1 MPDLY
6 ASLLGA
12 PFHAVIAHA
21 GGERAFVRFG
31 ERADDDV
38 GLEPVVWIDQ
48 TGAATGAQALLLD
61 HAGAVGAFARVRV
74 GATESDAAATWS
86 ARDLQ
91 AVLLRRLLAA
101 AETQCG
107 EPIQRLVFVVP
118 GTLDDAGHA
127 ACAQAAL
134 LAGGLTVELLTPDRA
149 LFAPGESDGSHAI
162 VEGWDDATRLTVGG
176 ATPRVI
182 DLTAVVSRESLREL
196 FRREIGLATEFD
208 AARAAVADRFFDAWI
223 AGRDLTHGM
232 TVTLPVAR
240 AVPMCAHVPAS
251 AFAALDDAVRDRLRG
266 AFSANGI
273 DPGAVRAIDVLG
285 SWTKPLAAA
294 LRTLVA
300 GANVRDDRG
309 LELDGAIRVAPPQ
322 ARSARATLGVDVYA
336 TAPAA
341 RSLRALGQG
350 DPIQLLAAGARLPA
364 TSISENFKSSAFIG
378 AFQITARAN
387 GSDEVL
393 TSVTIPRY
401 AERQPS
407 SYLRAVVHADTA
419 EYLLLELAYLYS
431 TRRRFSFYDKA
442 TREEVPLAD
451 HVFRVVRG

>member
-6 ASLLGA
+6 ASLLGT

-31 ERADDDV
+31 ERADDDF

-48 TGAATGAQALLLD
+48 TGAAAGAQALLLD
-61 HAGAVGAFARVRV
+61 HAGAVGSFTRVRI
-74 GATESDAAATWS
+74 GSEADAAATWS

-91 AVLLRRLLAA
+91 GVVLRKLLGA

-107 EPIQRLVFVVP
+107 EPIQRLVCVVP
-118 GTLDDAGHA
+118 GTLDADGHA

-134 LAGGLTVELLTPDRA
+134 LAGAFMIELLTPDRA
-149 LFAPGESDGSHAI
+149 LFTTGESDGSHAI
-162 VEGWDDATRLTVGG
+162 VEGWDDGARLTVNG
-176 ATPRVI
+176 TPPRTI
-182 DLTAVVSRESLREL
+182 DLTATLSRDGLREL

-208 AARAAVADRFFDAWI
+208 AIRTAVADRFFDAWI
-223 AGRDLTHGM
+223 AGRELAHGM
-232 TVTLPVAR
+232 TITLPIAR
-240 AVPMCAHVPAS
+240 GAPLCAHVPAS
-251 AFAALDDAVRDRLRG
+251 AFTALDDALRTRLRD
-266 AFSANGI
+266 AFAANGI
-273 DPGAVRAIDVLG
+273 DLGAVRAIDVLG

-294 LRTLVA
+294 LRALSP
-300 GANVRDDRG
+300 GATVRDDRG

-336 TAPAA
+336 SAPAA
-341 RSLRALGQG
+341 RSLRAMGQG
-350 DPIQLLAAGARLPA
+350 DPIQLLAAGTRLPA

-378 AFQITARAN
+378 TFQIAARSN
-387 GSDEVL
+387 GADEVL
-393 TSVTIPRY
+393 STVTIPRY

-431 TRRRFSFYDKA
+431 TRRRFAFYDKA
-442 TREEVPLAD
+442 AHEEIPLAD